1 MSFCIHLLDTLGAIA
16 RSIGE
21 QTFLP
26 FAEEC
31 LQFTLNLATG
41 RDDPDLRKC
50 AYGVF
55 ASVSS
60 VLKDQT
66 GSALPTIVPLLLKA
80 VESTEG
86 VSVQLKENGDD
97 ETAFPAG
104 DLLAGNLLQ
113 DVDLLM

>member
-1 MSFCIHLLDTLGAIA
+1 MGAIA

-31 LQFTLNLATG
+31 LQFTLNLANG

-55 ASVSS
+55 ASVAT

-66 GSALPTIVPLLLKA
+66 GSALPAIVPLLLKA

-86 VSVQLKENGDD
+86 VTLVKENGDD
-97 ETAFPAG
+97 DTLVPNLMAG
-104 DLLAGNLLQ
+104 EDDEENE
-113 DVDLLM
+113 DVSPMIVPWIIY

>member
-1 MSFCIHLLDTLGAIA
+1 LLFCIHLLDTLGAIA

-66 GSALPTIVPLLLKA
+66 ASALPTIVPLLLKA
-80 VESTEG
+80 VASTEG
-86 VSVQLKENGDD
+86 VSVQLKENGED
-97 ETAFPAG
+97 ETSFPAG